1 MGSDF
6 TYADLRRADDK
17 HAKHER
23 LPDESIGGSPA
34 YVIASTISKAA
45 KSQYGKVVTWVRKSD
60 YVPLRT
66 KFFGR
71 DGKLIKTLYARKVK
85 EMNGKPIV
93 VEARM
98 QSENGHA
105 TVLLL
110 EALEQ
115 KKNLP
120 DSAFTPAALSR

>member
-17 HAKHER
+17 HATHKR
-23 LPDESIGGSPA
+23 LADESIGGSEA
-34 YVIASTISKAA
+34 YVIESAISKAA
-45 KSQYGKVVTWVRKSD
+45 KSQYSKVVTWVRKSD
-60 YVPLRT
+60 FVPLRT
-66 KFFGR
+66 RFYGP
-71 DGKLIKTLYARKVK
+71 DGKLVKTLYARKVK
-85 EMNGKPIV
+85 EMDGRPVV

-110 EALEQ
+110 ESLEQ
-115 KKNLP
+115 KRELP